1 MVSLPGGNILGM
13 ANRVIAAQK
22 PMYRPFIKRES
33 NAAGVFE
40 LWYATPVALTANIQ
54 PVPRSRYDVMGLDF
68 QKNYVMIYTPKNVI
82 DIAREVSGDQFW
94 FSGKLFQAESKTS
107 WYAIDGWDAILCV
120 ETPGYSPPFPNEEVC
135 CADA

>member
-54 PVPRSRYDVMGLDF
+54 PVPRSVRRPVLVFG
-68 QKNYVMIYTPKNVI
+68 K
-82 DIAREVSGDQFW
+82 AVSGRVENVVVCNRRMGCDTVCGNAW
-94 FSGKLFQAESKTS
+94 LFA
-107 WYAIDGWDAILCV
+107 AV
-120 ETPGYSPPFPNEEVC
+120 P
-135 CADA
+135 